1 MLCSA
6 YVHVFVI
13 SSPTPVQLSQTPVG
27 LRTPVWETLG
37 QSIRVE
43 GILVRQALSHVIWT
57 LSPRFIKCVNKRN
70 CSYVQRMENFMNDRL
85 RQKIEISVYR
95 RNASTTM
102 NLTLTFIEYVL
113 QLFKMQLQ
121 LLLNEK
127 KSNHFIHWE
136 HALNFNM
143 TNVLRTAVV
152 LIL

>member
-1 MLCSA
+1 
-6 YVHVFVI
+6 
-13 SSPTPVQLSQTPVG
+13 
-27 LRTPVWETLG
+27 
-37 QSIRVE
+37 
-43 GILVRQALSHVIWT
+43 
-57 LSPRFIKCVNKRN
+57 
-70 CSYVQRMENFMNDRL
+70 MNDRL